1 MSETGTPTVRQRV
14 LDYLRD
20 HHTMTLATIGPDGPW
35 ATGLF
40 YAHDEFD
47 VYWLSDP
54 RSRHSRNIAVNPQV
68 AVAIHEDYRRWEEIR
83 GIQMEGVAEL
93 VGPLADAGR
102 PADIYLTRYPFLRDP
117 AHLPRPLA
125 EALTRARL
133 YHFMPRRI
141 YFIDNSQGFASRQ
154 EVMLPSMDAGR

>member
-1 MSETGTPTVRQRV
+1 
-14 LDYLRD
+14 
-20 HHTMTLATIGPDGPW
+20 MTLATVGPDGPW
-35 ATGLF
+35 AAGLF
-40 YAHDEFD
+40 YAHDGFD

-102 PADIYLTRYPFLRDP
+102 PAEIYLTRYPFLRDP
-117 AHLPRPLA
+117 SRLPAPLA
-125 EALTRARL
+125 RALGRARL
-133 YHFMPRRI
+133 YHFAPRRI
-141 YFIDNSQGFASRQ
+141 YFIDNSEGFASRQ
-154 EVMLPSMDAGR
+154 EVVLPSMNADE